1 MKISKAELRKIINE
15 ELRAVLEAKIIDFP
29 GGKKDSGDN
38 ALDGEGEVIPLKQPE
53 LEPPT
58 TSSSP
63 QSLEVAT
70 YAAYGLSI
78 GYLLSKVPRKD
89 LTIEELISNP
99 AILEKLVYAMAENQ
113 EEFLE
118 DWKSNKPI
126 RSKYLG
132 EPEVTSPAGTTRKP
146 AVSVAKDL
154 TARDRADDELRDSG
168 VGAYR
173 EVGVEI
179 PEKIRKIARLS
190 SDGVAPRDLT
200 GAKLEKVK
208 KEIRTALSKAPNG
221 GKGSSVYNEL
231 QNALEAKKI
240 SKYDVYD
247 LSTALQEMAVELLD
261 K

>member
-1 MKISKAELRKIINE
+1 MKITKAQLRQIIKE
-15 ELRAVLEAKIIDFP
+15 ELSEADILDFP
-29 GGKKDSGDN
+29 GDRVSPGASGE
-38 ALDGEGEVIPLKQPE
+38 GEGEVIPFKQPE
-53 LEPPT
+53 MEPMA

-132 EPEVTSPAGTTRKP
+132 EPETATAGGPTRKP
-146 AVSVAKDL
+146 AISVAKDL

-168 VGAYR
+168 TGAYR

-179 PEKIRKIARLS
+179 PERIRKIARLD
-190 SDGVAPRDLT
+190 SDGVASRDLT

-208 KEIRTALSKAPNG
+208 EEIRTALSKAPNG
-221 GKGSSVYNEL
+221 GKGSTVYNEL
-231 QNALEAKKI
+231 QAALEAKKI

-261 K
+261 EK